1 MTDKK
6 QKRQAVYPLAFKR
19 KILAEINSGEI
30 TISEAKKKCGI
41 KSDTTIQ
48 NWKKQVARGTSYTR
62 VRISRPERIKYVTE
76 ILNGFKTVDQVME
89 ETNLKSKD
97 SIKGW
102 IKQYDEEL
110 SLTEAH
116 KTIAENQNLGLSE
129 ELTQAKLKILALEC
143 LIKNAEEHLN
153 YPIRKK
159 FGTKQ

>member
-30 TISEAKKKCGI
+30 TISEAMKKCGI

-48 NWKKQVARGTSYTR
+48 NWKKQITRGTCYTR
-62 VRISRPERIKYVTE
+62 VRISRPDRIKYVNE
-76 ILNGFKTVDQVME
+76 ILNGFKTIDQVME
-89 ETNLKSKD
+89 ETGLVNKD

-102 IKQYDEEL
+102 IRQYNEEL
-110 SLTEAH
+110 SLTEVH
-116 KTIAENQNLGLSE
+116 KNTSENQNLELSE
-129 ELTQAKLKILALEC
+129 ELVKAKLKILALEC
-143 LIKNAEEHLN
+143 LIKNAEEQLN
-153 YPIRKK
+153 FPIRKK